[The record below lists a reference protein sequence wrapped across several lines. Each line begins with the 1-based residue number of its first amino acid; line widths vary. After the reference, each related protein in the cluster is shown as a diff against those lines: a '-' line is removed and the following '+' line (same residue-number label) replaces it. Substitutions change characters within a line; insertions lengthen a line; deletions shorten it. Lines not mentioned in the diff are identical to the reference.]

1 MKITITTPSNDPY
14 YSHIT
19 NLSDLL
25 KRALARFARSSEGD
39 VVYVVDDATG
49 VEIRVEEN
57 HEESN
62 TTTRGLENSTH

>member
-25 KRALARFARSSEGD
+25 KRALARFALRREGGL
-39 VVYVVDDATG
+39 VCVVDDATG
-49 VEIRVEEN
+49 VEIRVEESKG
-57 HEESN
+57 ESC
-62 TTTRGLENSTH
+62 